1 MTRADQVRT
10 RVYSHKDLD
19 VWKRA
24 MALASTVYRLST
36 QFPKEE
42 IYGLSQQAR
51 RSSVSIPSNIAEG
64 AARNS
69 SKEFVQHLYI
79 ALGSAA
85 ELETQLLLAQQMGF
99 FAETEPLQQ
108 LDQIRKMLVGLIQSV
123 KRKPV
128 THHSSR
134 VTSL

>member
-1 MTRADQVRT
+1 MRAGQERT

-19 VWKRA
+19 VWKRS
-24 MALASTVYRLST
+24 MDLASTVYRLSA

-42 IYGLSQQAR
+42 VYGLSLQAR
-51 RSSVSIPSNIAEG
+51 RSAVSIPSNIAEG

-69 SKEFVQHLYI
+69 SKEFIQHLYI

-85 ELETQLLLAQQMGF
+85 ELETQLLLARQMDF
-99 FAETEPLQQ
+99 LTETDPLQQ
-108 LDQIRKMLVGLIQSV
+108 LDQIRKMLIGLIQSV
-123 KRKPV
+123 KQKPV
-128 THHSSR
+128 TRRSSH